1 MPETSEPT
9 TGSLHAGR
17 DSFEDFL
24 LLRDDGTSR
33 SPDGTGSCH
42 LVSMSDRADAE
53 VTVKYMVMTYGGPSD
68 WEALAGTGPNA
79 MSPAEIA
86 AHFEAMQALHE
97 ELAATGELVT
107 AFGLSEPASAQTVD
121 IHGGT
126 PVVSD
131 GPYAETKEFLAGFG
145 IIDVATHERAI
156 ELAARFAG
164 VVSTRVELRPVY
176 G

>member
-1 MPETSEPT
+1 
-9 TGSLHAGR
+9 
-17 DSFEDFL
+17 
-24 LLRDDGTSR
+24 
-33 SPDGTGSCH
+33 
-42 LVSMSDRADAE
+42 VE
-53 VTVKYMVMTYGGPSD
+53 VTVKYMVMTYGGPSA

-79 MSPAEIA
+79 MSPEEIA
-86 AHFEAMQALHE
+86 AHFEAMQALQK
-97 ELAATGELVT
+97 ELTATGELVT
-107 AFGLSEPASAQTVD
+107 AFGLAEPARAQTVD
-121 IHGGT
+121 ISGGT

-145 IIDVATHERAI
+145 IIDVATQDRAV